1 MKMFILDEASESSC
15 SQIDES
21 KYDNDD
27 ENDSIQ
33 SYDSKDSFID
43 NRNMEENGKIIL
55 FKLEKIKKKNSSYF
69 FLTKVC

>member
-1 MKMFILDEASESSC
+1 MFILDEASESSC

-33 SYDSKDSFID
+33 SYYSKDSFID

-55 FKLEKIKKKNSSYF
+55 FKLEKIKK
-69 FLTKVC
+69 